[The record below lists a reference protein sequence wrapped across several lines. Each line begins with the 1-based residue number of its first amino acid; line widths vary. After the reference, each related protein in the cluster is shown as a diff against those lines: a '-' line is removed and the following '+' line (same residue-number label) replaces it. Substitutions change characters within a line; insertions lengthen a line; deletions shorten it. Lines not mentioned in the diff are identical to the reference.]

1 MATVA
6 AVQSSA
12 ETKHFDIPRQ
22 RADKSLIEFAE
33 QADITLVFTFDMARD
48 KTTNRL
54 VGLYDPK
61 EAIELLLDGTGLKPV
76 FSDEGHINLVP
87 AELPVAEGDE
97 VKNRTKAGLLALLA
111 GVFNGA
117 DAVYAQSD
125 SAALEEVVVTA
136 SRRAESA
143 QDVAVA
149 LTALSANTLE
159 DANVVDIT
167 DIGFLAPNVQLQP
180 VSTFPG
186 FATFSMR
193 GIGTGAN
200 SIRTLDPTVNVMI
213 DGMVVATQIAGQLDA
228 FDYEAVE
235 VLRGPQGI
243 FFGRNS
249 IAGAIQMRTGKPSE
263 EFSGRVKVGVGSQS
277 LLQLEGVVQGGL
289 SDTVRAKL
297 AVQYRNFDGYFE
309 DNNGGTFIPATYNP
323 SGTEPGTPTQTQ
335 NEQDSI
341 FIKPTITWEPSETFD
356 LTVYG
361 QYFEDD
367 GGSGATQA
375 FVEPSSAPSTMFRLY
390 GYTPPTDQF
399 EVNHDLVGKSDTEI
413 EQLVVEANWT
423 VGNGVLTSVSGW
435 RDLTFSSSNDID
447 GTPFLLIHFPDNEE
461 EASQFSQ
468 EIRYAG
474 EISDRLDFIIG
485 GFYLDAE
492 QSVIERREFSGLTAG
507 RDHFDY
513 NYIQSDWTQD
523 VKSQAVFGNVRWGFT
538 DSLTLNAG
546 VRYSREEKDLN
557 VTLLTPCAGPG
568 FTGCSNDK
576 NALGEEWSNTSPRV
590 ALEFRPNNDLM
601 FWGSWTRGFR
611 SGNYNARAPS
621 VAALGPA
628 DPEQAD
634 QYEIGMKGDFADGRL
649 RANLTG
655 FFTVYDE
662 IQRTTN
668 GEDDLGNPLQ
678 LLRNA
683 AEAEIPGIEAELT
696 WLPTDRLTLMASVGW
711 IDPEFT
717 KFTGLNLGAATDA
730 ENEALAKELEFERV
744 PDFEYTLM
752 GEYSVPVAGKGEI
765 AVRAQYAWR
774 EGFYTDVT
782 NNELRTIDDYG
793 ILDASI
799 RFVNDN
805 WRVSLWGRNL
815 TEENYADIISAAF
828 NYQRFGGQAR
838 TYGIEVGYSF

>member
-1 MATVA
+1 MKLSRLTLCIVPALSGYLA
-6 AVQSSA
+6 PLALAQSS
-12 ETKHFDIPRQ
+12 
-22 RADKSLIEFAE
+22 
-33 QADITLVFTFDMARD
+33 
-48 KTTNRL
+48 
-54 VGLYDPK
+54 
-61 EAIELLLDGTGLKPV
+61 
-76 FSDEGHINLVP
+76 
-87 AELPVAEGDE
+87 
-97 VKNRTKAGLLALLA
+97 
-111 GVFNGA
+111 
-117 DAVYAQSD
+117 

-149 LTALSANTLE
+149 LTALSSQSLE
-159 DANVVDIT
+159 DANVVDIS

-186 FATFSMR
+186 FATFTMR

-228 FDYEAVE
+228 FDYETVE

-263 EFSGRVKVGVGSQS
+263 EFGGRVKVGVGSQS
-277 LLQLEGVVQGGL
+277 LVQLEGVLEGAMSSTLRG
-289 SDTVRAKL
+289 KI
-297 AVQYRNFDGYFE
+297 AVQYRSFDGYFE
-309 DNNGGTFIPATYNP
+309 DNNGGTFIPAPNNP
-323 SGTEPGTPTQTQ
+323 LGTEPGTATQKQ

-341 FIKPTITWEPSETFD
+341 FIKPTITWQPSDNFD

-367 GGSGATQA
+367 GGSGSTQA
-375 FVEPSSAPSTMFRLY
+375 YVEPSAAPSTMFRLY

-413 EQLVVEANWT
+413 EQLVVEANWS
-423 VGNGVLTSVSGW
+423 VGNGVLTSVTGW
-435 RDLTFSSSNDID
+435 RDLTFSSSSDID
-447 GTPFLLIHFPDNEE
+447 GTPFLLIHFPNNEE

-468 EIRYAG
+468 EIRYAAD
-474 EISDRLDFIIG
+474 ISDRLDFIIG

-492 QSVIERREFSGLTAG
+492 QGVIERREFSGLTAG
-507 RDHFDY
+507 RDHFDF

-523 VKSQAVFGNVRWGFT
+523 VKSTALFGNIRWGFT
-538 DSLTLNAG
+538 DTLTLNAG
-546 VRYSREEKDLN
+546 IRYSREEKDLN
-557 VTLLTPCAGPG
+557 ITLLTPCSGPG
-568 FTGCSNDK
+568 FSGCSTDK
-576 NALGEEWSNTSPRV
+576 TDLGEEWSNTSPRV
-590 ALEFRPNNDLM
+590 ALEYRPNDELM

-621 VAALGPA
+621 IAAVGPA

-634 QYEIGMKGDFADGRL
+634 QIEIGMKGDFADGRL
-649 RANLTG
+649 RANITG

-668 GEDDLGNPLQ
+668 GEDALGNPLQ

-696 WLPTDRLTLMASVGW
+696 WLPTDRLMLMAGIGW
-711 IDPEFT
+711 IDPEF
-717 KFTGLNLGAATDA
+717 KEFTGLNLGAPTDQ

-744 PDFEYTLM
+744 PDFEYTLT
-752 GEYSVPVAGKGEI
+752 GEYRVPMTDRGDLIFRG
-765 AVRAQYAWR
+765 QYAWR
-774 EGFYTDVT
+774 DGFYTDVT

-793 ILDASI
+793 ILDASV
-799 RFVNDN
+799 RFENDK

-838 TYGIEVGYSF
+838 TYGVEVGYRF

>member
-1 MATVA
+1 MKLSRLTLCIVPALSGYLA
-6 AVQSSA
+6 PLALAQSS
-12 ETKHFDIPRQ
+12 
-22 RADKSLIEFAE
+22 
-33 QADITLVFTFDMARD
+33 
-48 KTTNRL
+48 
-54 VGLYDPK
+54 
-61 EAIELLLDGTGLKPV
+61 
-76 FSDEGHINLVP
+76 
-87 AELPVAEGDE
+87 
-97 VKNRTKAGLLALLA
+97 
-111 GVFNGA
+111 
-117 DAVYAQSD
+117 

-149 LTALSANTLE
+149 LTALSSQSLE
-159 DANVVDIT
+159 DANVVDIS

-186 FATFSMR
+186 FATFTMR

-228 FDYEAVE
+228 FDYETVE

-263 EFSGRVKVGVGSQS
+263 EFGGRVKVGVGSQS
-277 LLQLEGVVQGGL
+277 LVQLEGVLEGAMSSTLRGKV
-289 SDTVRAKL
+289 
-297 AVQYRNFDGYFE
+297 AVQYRSFDGYFE
-309 DNNGGTFIPATYNP
+309 DNNGGTFIPAPNNP
-323 SGTEPGTPTQTQ
+323 LGTEPGTATQKQ

-341 FIKPTITWEPSETFD
+341 FIKPTITWQPSDNFD

-367 GGSGATQA
+367 GGSGSTQA
-375 FVEPSSAPSTMFRLY
+375 YVEPSAAPSTMFRLY

-413 EQLVVEANWT
+413 EQLVVEANWS
-423 VGNGVLTSVSGW
+423 VGNGVLTSVTGW
-435 RDLTFSSSNDID
+435 RDLTFSSSSDID
-447 GTPFLLIHFPDNEE
+447 GTPFLLIHFPNNEE

-468 EIRYAG
+468 EIRYAAD
-474 EISDRLDFIIG
+474 ISDRLDFIIG

-492 QSVIERREFSGLTAG
+492 QGVIERREFSGLTAG
-507 RDHFDY
+507 RDHFDF

-523 VKSQAVFGNVRWGFT
+523 VKSTALFGNIRWGFT
-538 DSLTLNAG
+538 DTLTLNAG
-546 VRYSREEKDLN
+546 IRYSREEKDLN
-557 VTLLTPCAGPG
+557 ITLLTPCSGPG
-568 FTGCSNDK
+568 FSGCSTDK
-576 NALGEEWSNTSPRV
+576 TDLGEEWSNTSPRV
-590 ALEFRPNNDLM
+590 ALEYRPNDELM

-621 VAALGPA
+621 IAAVGPA

-634 QYEIGMKGDFADGRL
+634 QIEIGMKGDFADGRL
-649 RANLTG
+649 RANITG

-668 GEDDLGNPLQ
+668 GEDALGNPLQ

-696 WLPTDRLTLMASVGW
+696 WLPTDRLMLMAGIGW
-711 IDPEFT
+711 IDPEF
-717 KFTGLNLGAATDA
+717 KEFTGLNLGAPTDQ

-744 PDFEYTLM
+744 PDFEYTLT
-752 GEYSVPVAGKGEI
+752 GEYRVPMTDRGDLIFRG
-765 AVRAQYAWR
+765 QYAWR
-774 EGFYTDVT
+774 DGFYTDVT

-793 ILDASI
+793 ILDASV
-799 RFVNDN
+799 RFENDK

-838 TYGIEVGYSF
+838 TYGVEVGYRF

>member
-1 MATVA
+1 MKLSRLALFIVPALTGYHTPLA
-6 AVQSSA
+6 LAQSSNA
-12 ETKHFDIPRQ
+12 T
-22 RADKSLIEFAE
+22 
-33 QADITLVFTFDMARD
+33 
-48 KTTNRL
+48 
-54 VGLYDPK
+54 
-61 EAIELLLDGTGLKPV
+61 
-76 FSDEGHINLVP
+76 
-87 AELPVAEGDE
+87 
-97 VKNRTKAGLLALLA
+97 
-111 GVFNGA
+111 
-117 DAVYAQSD
+117 
-125 SAALEEVVVTA
+125 LEEVVVTA
-136 SRRAESA
+136 ARRAESA
-143 QDVAVA
+143 QNVAVA
-149 LTALSANTLE
+149 LTALSSQSLE
-159 DANVVDIT
+159 DANVVDIS

-186 FATFSMR
+186 FATFTMR

-228 FDYEAVE
+228 FDYETVE

-263 EFSGRVKVGVGSQS
+263 EFGGRLKVGVGSQS
-277 LLQLEGVVQGGL
+277 LVQLEGVIEGAMSSTLRG
-289 SDTVRAKL
+289 KL
-297 AVQYRNFDGYFE
+297 AVQYRSFDGYFE
-309 DNNGGTFIPATYNP
+309 DNNGGTFVPAPNNP
-323 SGTEPGTPTQTQ
+323 SGTEPGTATQKQ

-341 FIKPTITWEPSETFD
+341 FIKPTITWQPSDRFD

-367 GGSGATQA
+367 GGSGSTQA
-375 FVEPSSAPSTMFRLY
+375 YVEPSTAPSTMFRLY

-413 EQLVVEANWT
+413 EQLVVEANWS
-423 VGNGVLTSVSGW
+423 VGNGVLTSVTGW
-435 RDLTFSSSNDID
+435 RDLTFSSSSDID

-468 EIRYAG
+468 EIRYAAD
-474 EISDRLDFIIG
+474 ISDRLDFIIG

-492 QSVIERREFSGLTAG
+492 QGVIERREFSGLTAG
-507 RDHFDY
+507 RDHFDF

-523 VKSQAVFGNVRWGFT
+523 VKSTALFGNIRWGFT
-538 DSLTLNAG
+538 DTLTLNAG
-546 VRYSREEKDLN
+546 IRYSREEKDLN
-557 VTLLTPCAGPG
+557 ITLLTPCSGPG
-568 FTGCSNDK
+568 FSGCSTDK
-576 NALGEEWSNTSPRV
+576 TDLGEEWSNTSPRV
-590 ALEFRPNNDLM
+590 ALEYRPNDDLM

-621 VAALGPA
+621 IAAVGPA

-634 QYEIGMKGDFADGRL
+634 QIEIGMKGDFADGRL
-649 RANLTG
+649 RANITG

-668 GEDDLGNPLQ
+668 GEDALGNPLQ

-683 AEAEIPGIEAELT
+683 AEAEIPGIEAEIT
-696 WLPTDRLTLMASVGW
+696 WLPTDRLMLMAGIGW
-711 IDPEFT
+711 IDPEFK
-717 KFTGLNLGAATDA
+717 KFTGLNLGAATDQ

-744 PDFEYTLM
+744 PDSEYTLT
-752 GEYSVPVAGKGEI
+752 GEYRVPMSDTGDLIFRG
-765 AVRAQYAWR
+765 QYAWR
-774 EGFYTDVT
+774 DGFYTDVT

-793 ILDASI
+793 ILDASV
-799 RFVNDN
+799 RFENEK

-838 TYGIEVGYSF
+838 TYGVEVGYRF

>member
-1 MATVA
+1 MKLSRLTLCIVPALSGYLA
-6 AVQSSA
+6 PLALAQSS
-12 ETKHFDIPRQ
+12 
-22 RADKSLIEFAE
+22 
-33 QADITLVFTFDMARD
+33 
-48 KTTNRL
+48 
-54 VGLYDPK
+54 
-61 EAIELLLDGTGLKPV
+61 
-76 FSDEGHINLVP
+76 
-87 AELPVAEGDE
+87 
-97 VKNRTKAGLLALLA
+97 
-111 GVFNGA
+111 
-117 DAVYAQSD
+117 

-149 LTALSANTLE
+149 LTALSSQSLE
-159 DANVVDIT
+159 DANVVDIS

-186 FATFSMR
+186 FATFTMR

-228 FDYEAVE
+228 FDYETVE

-263 EFSGRVKVGVGSQS
+263 EFGGRVKVGVGSQS
-277 LLQLEGVVQGGL
+277 LVQLEGVLEGAMSSTLRGKV
-289 SDTVRAKL
+289 
-297 AVQYRNFDGYFE
+297 AVQYRSFDGYFE
-309 DNNGGTFIPATYNP
+309 DNNGGTFIPAPNNP
-323 SGTEPGTPTQTQ
+323 LGTEPGTATQKQ

-341 FIKPTITWEPSETFD
+341 FIKPTITWQPSDNFD

-367 GGSGATQA
+367 GGSGSTQA
-375 FVEPSSAPSTMFRLY
+375 YVEPSAAPSTMFRLY

-413 EQLVVEANWT
+413 EQLVVEANWS
-423 VGNGVLTSVSGW
+423 VGNGVLTSVTGW
-435 RDLTFSSSNDID
+435 RDLTFSSSSDID
-447 GTPFLLIHFPDNEE
+447 GTPFLLIHFPNNEE

-468 EIRYAG
+468 EIRYAAD
-474 EISDRLDFIIG
+474 ISDRLDFIIG

-492 QSVIERREFSGLTAG
+492 QGVIERREFSGLTAG
-507 RDHFDY
+507 RDHFDF

-523 VKSQAVFGNVRWGFT
+523 VKSTALFGNIRWGFT
-538 DSLTLNAG
+538 DTLTLNAG
-546 VRYSREEKDLN
+546 IRYSREEKDLN
-557 VTLLTPCAGPG
+557 ITLLTPCSGPG
-568 FTGCSNDK
+568 FSGCSTDK
-576 NALGEEWSNTSPRV
+576 TDLGEEWSNTSPRV
-590 ALEFRPNNDLM
+590 ALEYRPNDELM

-621 VAALGPA
+621 IAAVGPA

-634 QYEIGMKGDFADGRL
+634 QIEIGMKGDFADGRL
-649 RANLTG
+649 RANITG

-668 GEDDLGNPLQ
+668 GEDALGNPLQ

-696 WLPTDRLTLMASVGW
+696 WLPTDRLMLMAGIGW

-717 KFTGLNLGAATDA
+717 EFTGLNLGAPTDQ

-744 PDFEYTLM
+744 PDFEYTLT
-752 GEYSVPVAGKGEI
+752 GEYRVPMTDRGDLIFRG
-765 AVRAQYAWR
+765 QYAWR
-774 EGFYTDVT
+774 DGFYTDVT
-782 NNELRTIDDYG
+782 NNELRAIDDYG
-793 ILDASI
+793 ILDASV
-799 RFVNDN
+799 RFENDK

-838 TYGIEVGYSF
+838 TYGVEVGYRF

>member
-1 MATVA
+1 MKLSRLTLCIVPALSGYLA
-6 AVQSSA
+6 PLALAQSS
-12 ETKHFDIPRQ
+12 
-22 RADKSLIEFAE
+22 
-33 QADITLVFTFDMARD
+33 
-48 KTTNRL
+48 
-54 VGLYDPK
+54 
-61 EAIELLLDGTGLKPV
+61 
-76 FSDEGHINLVP
+76 
-87 AELPVAEGDE
+87 
-97 VKNRTKAGLLALLA
+97 
-111 GVFNGA
+111 
-117 DAVYAQSD
+117 

-149 LTALSANTLE
+149 LTALSSQSLE
-159 DANVVDIT
+159 DANVVDIS

-186 FATFSMR
+186 FATFTMR

-228 FDYEAVE
+228 FDYETVE

-263 EFSGRVKVGVGSQS
+263 EFGGRVKAGVGSQS
-277 LLQLEGVVQGGL
+277 LVQLEGVIEGAMSSTLRGKV
-289 SDTVRAKL
+289 
-297 AVQYRNFDGYFE
+297 AVQYRSFDGYFE
-309 DNNGGTFIPATYNP
+309 DNNGGTFIPAPNNHL
-323 SGTEPGTPTQTQ
+323 GTEPGTATQKQ

-341 FIKPTITWEPSETFD
+341 FIKPTITWQPSDNFD

-367 GGSGATQA
+367 GGSGSTQA
-375 FVEPSSAPSTMFRLY
+375 YVEPSAAPSTMFRLY

-413 EQLVVEANWT
+413 EQLVVEANWS
-423 VGNGVLTSVSGW
+423 VGNGVLTSVTGW
-435 RDLTFSSSNDID
+435 RDLTFSSSSDID
-447 GTPFLLIHFPDNEE
+447 GTPFLLIHFPNNEE

-468 EIRYAG
+468 EIRYAAD
-474 EISDRLDFIIG
+474 ISDRLDFIIG

-492 QSVIERREFSGLTAG
+492 QGVIERREFSGLTAG
-507 RDHFDY
+507 RDHFDF

-523 VKSQAVFGNVRWGFT
+523 VKSTALFGNIRWGFT
-538 DSLTLNAG
+538 DTLTLNAG
-546 VRYSREEKDLN
+546 IRYSREEKDLN
-557 VTLLTPCAGPG
+557 ITLLTPCSGPG
-568 FTGCSNDK
+568 FSGCSTDK
-576 NALGEEWSNTSPRV
+576 TDLGEEWSNTSPRV
-590 ALEFRPNNDLM
+590 ALEYRPNDELM
-601 FWGSWTRGFR
+601 FWGSWARGFR

-621 VAALGPA
+621 IAAVGPA

-634 QYEIGMKGDFADGRL
+634 QIEIGMKGDFADGRL
-649 RANLTG
+649 RANITG

-668 GEDDLGNPLQ
+668 GEDALGNPLQ

-696 WLPTDRLTLMASVGW
+696 WLPTDRLMLMAGIGW
-711 IDPEFT
+711 IDPEF
-717 KFTGLNLGAATDA
+717 KEFTGLNLGAPTDQ

-744 PDFEYTLM
+744 PDFEYTLT
-752 GEYSVPVAGKGEI
+752 GEYRVPMSDRGDLIFRG
-765 AVRAQYAWR
+765 QYAWR
-774 EGFYTDVT
+774 DGFYTDVT

-793 ILDASI
+793 ILDASV
-799 RFVNDN
+799 RFENDK

-838 TYGIEVGYSF
+838 TYGVEVGYRF

>member
-1 MATVA
+1 MKLSRLTLCIVPALSGYLA
-6 AVQSSA
+6 PLALAQSS
-12 ETKHFDIPRQ
+12 
-22 RADKSLIEFAE
+22 
-33 QADITLVFTFDMARD
+33 
-48 KTTNRL
+48 
-54 VGLYDPK
+54 
-61 EAIELLLDGTGLKPV
+61 
-76 FSDEGHINLVP
+76 
-87 AELPVAEGDE
+87 
-97 VKNRTKAGLLALLA
+97 
-111 GVFNGA
+111 
-117 DAVYAQSD
+117 

-149 LTALSANTLE
+149 LTALSSQSLE
-159 DANVVDIT
+159 DANVVDIS

-186 FATFSMR
+186 FATFTMR

-228 FDYEAVE
+228 FDYETVE

-263 EFSGRVKVGVGSQS
+263 EFGGRVKAGVGSQS
-277 LLQLEGVVQGGL
+277 LVQLEGVIEGAMSSTLRGKV
-289 SDTVRAKL
+289 
-297 AVQYRNFDGYFE
+297 AVQYRSFDGYFE
-309 DNNGGTFIPATYNP
+309 DNNGGTFIPAPNNP
-323 SGTEPGTPTQTQ
+323 LGTEPGTATQKQ

-341 FIKPTITWEPSETFD
+341 FIKPTITWQPSDNFD

-367 GGSGATQA
+367 GGSGSTQA
-375 FVEPSSAPSTMFRLY
+375 YVEPSAAPSTMFRLY

-413 EQLVVEANWT
+413 EQLVVEANWS
-423 VGNGVLTSVSGW
+423 VGNGVLTSVTGW
-435 RDLTFSSSNDID
+435 RDLTFSSSSDID

-461 EASQFSQ
+461 AASQFSQ
-468 EIRYAG
+468 EIRYAAD
-474 EISDRLDFIIG
+474 ISDRLDFIIG

-492 QSVIERREFSGLTAG
+492 QGVIERREFSGLTAG
-507 RDHFDY
+507 RDHFDF

-523 VKSQAVFGNVRWGFT
+523 VKSTALFGNIRWGFT
-538 DSLTLNAG
+538 DTLTLNAG
-546 VRYSREEKDLN
+546 IRYSREEKDLN
-557 VTLLTPCAGPG
+557 ITLLTPCSGPG
-568 FTGCSNDK
+568 FSGCSTDK
-576 NALGEEWSNTSPRV
+576 TDLGEEWSNTSPRV
-590 ALEFRPNNDLM
+590 ALEYRPNDELM
-601 FWGSWTRGFR
+601 FWGSWARGFR

-621 VAALGPA
+621 IAAVGPA

-634 QYEIGMKGDFADGRL
+634 QIEIGMKGDFADGRL
-649 RANLTG
+649 RANITG

-668 GEDDLGNPLQ
+668 GEDALGNPLQ

-696 WLPTDRLTLMASVGW
+696 WLPTDRLMLMAGIGW
-711 IDPEFT
+711 IDPEF
-717 KFTGLNLGAATDA
+717 KEFTGLNLGAPTDQ

-744 PDFEYTLM
+744 PDFEYTLT
-752 GEYSVPVAGKGEI
+752 GEYRVPMSDRGDLIFRG
-765 AVRAQYAWR
+765 QYAWR
-774 EGFYTDVT
+774 DGFYTDVT

-793 ILDASI
+793 ILDASV
-799 RFVNDN
+799 RFENDK

-838 TYGIEVGYSF
+838 TYGVEVGYRF

>member
-1 MATVA
+1 MIAKSRLIGI
-6 AVQSSA
+6 AVSLQLSA
-12 ETKHFDIPRQ
+12 LTI
-22 RADKSLIEFAE
+22 S
-33 QADITLVFTFDMARD
+33 
-48 KTTNRL
+48 
-54 VGLYDPK
+54 
-61 EAIELLLDGTGLKPV
+61 PV
-76 FSDEGHINLVP
+76 V
-87 AELPVAEGDE
+87 
-97 VKNRTKAGLLALLA
+97 
-111 GVFNGA
+111 
-117 DAVYAQSD
+117 AQSET
-125 SAALEEVVVTA
+125 SVLEEVVVTA

-143 QDVAVA
+143 QDVPIA
-149 LTALSANTLE
+149 LTALSSNALE
-159 DANVVDIT
+159 NANVVDIT

-228 FDYEAVE
+228 FDYEMVE

-249 IAGAIQMRTGKPSE
+249 IAGAIQMRTGKPTE
-263 EFSGRVKVGVGSQS
+263 EFSGRVKAGVGSQS
-277 LLQLEGVVQGGL
+277 LVQLEGVVQGAL
-289 SDTVRAKL
+289 SGSVRAKL
-297 AVQYRNFDGYFE
+297 AMQYRSFDGYFE
-309 DNNGGTFIPATYNP
+309 DNNGGTFVPTDLNP
-323 SGTEPGTPTQTQ
+323 TGSDPGTPTQTQ

-341 FIKPTITWEPSETFD
+341 FIKPTITWQPSADFD

-375 FVEPSSAPSTMFRLY
+375 FVEPSSPPSTMFRLF

-399 EVNHDLVGKSDTEI
+399 DVNHDLVGKSDTEI
-413 EQLVVEANWT
+413 QQLVVEANWA
-423 VGNGVLTSVSGW
+423 VGSGTLTSVTGW
-435 RDLTFSSSNDID
+435 RDLTFTSSNDID
-447 GTPFLLIHFPDNEE
+447 GTPFLLIHFPDNVE

-468 EIRYAG
+468 ELRYAA
-474 EISDRLDFIIG
+474 EVNDRVDYIIG

-523 VKSQAVFGNVRWGFT
+523 VKSTALFGNVRWRFAG
-538 DSLTLNAG
+538 SLTLNAG
-546 VRYSREEKDLN
+546 IRYSREEKDLN

-568 FTGCSNDK
+568 FTGCSDEK
-576 NALGEEWSNTSPRV
+576 AALGEDWSNTSPRL
-590 ALEFRPNNDLM
+590 ALEYRPGDNLM

-634 QYEIGMKGDFADGRL
+634 QYEIGMKGDFANGRL

-655 FFTVYDE
+655 FFTIYDE

-668 GEDDLGNPLQ
+668 GEDALGNPLQ

-696 WLPTDRLTLMASVGW
+696 WLPTDRLTLMAGVGW
-711 IDPEFT
+711 IDPEF
-717 KFTGLNLGAATDA
+717 KEFTGLNLGAATDA

-744 PDFEYTLM
+744 PDFEYTLR
-752 GEYSVPVAGKGEI
+752 GEYRFPLANRGDLI
-765 AVRAQYAWR
+765 FRAQYAWR
-774 EGFYTDVT
+774 DGFFTDVT

-793 ILDASI
+793 IFDASV

-805 WRVSLWGRNL
+805 WRISLWGRNL
-815 TEENYADIISAAF
+815 AEENYADIISAAF

-838 TYGIEVGYSF
+838 TYGLEVGYSF

>member
-1 MATVA
+1 MIAKRRLIGIAVSLQLSALTVA
-6 AVQSSA
+6 
-12 ETKHFDIPRQ
+12 
-22 RADKSLIEFAE
+22 
-33 QADITLVFTFDMARD
+33 
-48 KTTNRL
+48 
-54 VGLYDPK
+54 
-61 EAIELLLDGTGLKPV
+61 
-76 FSDEGHINLVP
+76 
-87 AELPVAEGDE
+87 PVA
-97 VKNRTKAGLLALLA
+97 
-111 GVFNGA
+111 
-117 DAVYAQSD
+117 AQSET
-125 SAALEEVVVTA
+125 SVLEEVVVTA

-143 QDVAVA
+143 QDVPIA
-149 LTALSANTLE
+149 LTALSSNALE
-159 DANVVDIT
+159 NANVVDIT

-193 GIGTGAN
+193 GIETGAN

-228 FDYEAVE
+228 FDYEMVE

-249 IAGAIQMRTGKPSE
+249 IAGAIQMRTGKPTE
-263 EFSGRVKVGVGSQS
+263 EFSGRVKAGVGSQS
-277 LLQLEGVVQGGL
+277 LVQLEGVVQGAL
-289 SDTVRAKL
+289 SGSVRAKL
-297 AVQYRNFDGYFE
+297 AMQYRSFDGYFE
-309 DNNGGTFIPATYNP
+309 DNNGGTFVPTDLNP
-323 SGTEPGTPTQTQ
+323 TGSDPGTPTQTQ

-341 FIKPTITWEPSETFD
+341 FIKPTITWQPSADFD

-375 FVEPSSAPSTMFRLY
+375 FVEPSSPPSTMFRLF

-399 EVNHDLVGKSDTEI
+399 DVNHDLVGKSDTEI
-413 EQLVVEANWT
+413 QQLVVEANWA
-423 VGNGVLTSVSGW
+423 VGSGTLTSVTGW
-435 RDLTFSSSNDID
+435 RDLTFTSSNDID
-447 GTPFLLIHFPDNEE
+447 GTPFLLIHFPDNVE

-468 EIRYAG
+468 ELRYAA
-474 EISDRLDFIIG
+474 EVNDRVDYIIG

-523 VKSQAVFGNVRWGFT
+523 VKSTALFGNVRWRFA

-546 VRYSREEKDLN
+546 IRYSREEKDLN

-568 FTGCSNDK
+568 FTGCSDEK
-576 NALGEEWSNTSPRV
+576 AALGEDWSNTSPRL
-590 ALEFRPNNDLM
+590 ALEYRPGDNLM

-611 SGNYNARAPS
+611 SGNYNVRAPS
-621 VAALGPA
+621 IAALGPA

-634 QYEIGMKGDFADGRL
+634 QYEIGMKGDFANGRL

-655 FFTVYDE
+655 FFTIYDE

-668 GEDDLGNPLQ
+668 GEDALGNPLQ

-696 WLPTDRLTLMASVGW
+696 WLPTDRLTLMAGVGW
-711 IDPEFT
+711 IDPEF
-717 KFTGLNLGAATDA
+717 KEFTGLNLGAATDA

-744 PDFEYTLM
+744 PEFEYTLR
-752 GEYSVPVAGKGEI
+752 GEYRFPLANRGDLI
-765 AVRAQYAWR
+765 FRAQYAWR
-774 EGFYTDVT
+774 DGFYTDVT
-782 NNELRTIDDYG
+782 NNALRTIDDYG
-793 ILDASI
+793 IFDASV

-805 WRVSLWGRNL
+805 WRISLWGRNL
-815 TEENYADIISAAF
+815 AEENYADIISAAF

-838 TYGIEVGYSF
+838 TYGLEVGYSF

>member
-1 MATVA
+1 MKLSRLTLCIVPALSGYLA
-6 AVQSSA
+6 PLALAQSS
-12 ETKHFDIPRQ
+12 
-22 RADKSLIEFAE
+22 
-33 QADITLVFTFDMARD
+33 
-48 KTTNRL
+48 
-54 VGLYDPK
+54 
-61 EAIELLLDGTGLKPV
+61 
-76 FSDEGHINLVP
+76 
-87 AELPVAEGDE
+87 
-97 VKNRTKAGLLALLA
+97 
-111 GVFNGA
+111 
-117 DAVYAQSD
+117 

-149 LTALSANTLE
+149 LTALSSQSLE
-159 DANVVDIT
+159 DANVVDIS

-186 FATFSMR
+186 FATFTMR

-228 FDYEAVE
+228 FDYETVE

-263 EFSGRVKVGVGSQS
+263 EFGGRVKAGVGSQS
-277 LLQLEGVVQGGL
+277 LVQLEGVIEGAMSSTLRGKV
-289 SDTVRAKL
+289 
-297 AVQYRNFDGYFE
+297 AVQYRSFDGYFE
-309 DNNGGTFIPATYNP
+309 DNNGGTFIPAPNNP
-323 SGTEPGTPTQTQ
+323 LGTEPGTATQKQ

-341 FIKPTITWEPSETFD
+341 FIKPTITWQPSDNFD

-367 GGSGATQA
+367 GGSGSTQA
-375 FVEPSSAPSTMFRLY
+375 YVEPSAAPSTMFRLY

-413 EQLVVEANWT
+413 EQLVVEANWS
-423 VGNGVLTSVSGW
+423 VGNGVLTSVTGW
-435 RDLTFSSSNDID
+435 RDLTFSSSSDID

-461 EASQFSQ
+461 AASQFSQ
-468 EIRYAG
+468 EIRYAAD
-474 EISDRLDFIIG
+474 ISDRLDFIIG

-492 QSVIERREFSGLTAG
+492 QGVIERREFSGLTAG
-507 RDHFDY
+507 RDHFDF

-523 VKSQAVFGNVRWGFT
+523 VKSTALFGNIRWGFT
-538 DSLTLNAG
+538 DTLTLNAG
-546 VRYSREEKDLN
+546 IRYSREEKDLN
-557 VTLLTPCAGPG
+557 ITLLTPCSGPG
-568 FTGCSNDK
+568 FSGCSTDK
-576 NALGEEWSNTSPRV
+576 TDLGEEWSNTSPRV
-590 ALEFRPNNDLM
+590 ALEYRPNDELM

-621 VAALGPA
+621 IAAVGPA

-634 QYEIGMKGDFADGRL
+634 QIEIGMKGDFADGRL
-649 RANLTG
+649 RANITG

-668 GEDDLGNPLQ
+668 GEDALGNPLQ

-696 WLPTDRLTLMASVGW
+696 WLPTDRLMLMAGIGW
-711 IDPEFT
+711 IDPEF
-717 KFTGLNLGAATDA
+717 KEFTGLNLGAPTDQ

-744 PDFEYTLM
+744 PDFEYTLT
-752 GEYSVPVAGKGEI
+752 GEYRVPMSDRGDLIFRG
-765 AVRAQYAWR
+765 QYAWR
-774 EGFYTDVT
+774 DGFYTDVT

-793 ILDASI
+793 ILDASV
-799 RFVNDN
+799 RFENDK

-838 TYGIEVGYSF
+838 TYGVEVGYRF

>member
-1 MATVA
+1 MKLSRLTLCIVPALSGYLA
-6 AVQSSA
+6 PLALAQSS
-12 ETKHFDIPRQ
+12 
-22 RADKSLIEFAE
+22 
-33 QADITLVFTFDMARD
+33 
-48 KTTNRL
+48 
-54 VGLYDPK
+54 
-61 EAIELLLDGTGLKPV
+61 
-76 FSDEGHINLVP
+76 
-87 AELPVAEGDE
+87 
-97 VKNRTKAGLLALLA
+97 
-111 GVFNGA
+111 
-117 DAVYAQSD
+117 

-149 LTALSANTLE
+149 LTALSSQSLE
-159 DANVVDIT
+159 DANVVDIS

-186 FATFSMR
+186 FATFTMR

-228 FDYEAVE
+228 FDYETVE

-263 EFSGRVKVGVGSQS
+263 EFGGRVKAGVGSQS
-277 LLQLEGVVQGGL
+277 LVQLEGVIEGAMSSTLRGKV
-289 SDTVRAKL
+289 
-297 AVQYRNFDGYFE
+297 AVQYRSFDGYFE
-309 DNNGGTFIPATYNP
+309 DNNGGTFIPAPNNP
-323 SGTEPGTPTQTQ
+323 LGTEPGTATQKQ

-341 FIKPTITWEPSETFD
+341 FIKPTITWQPSDNFD

-367 GGSGATQA
+367 GGSGSTQA
-375 FVEPSSAPSTMFRLY
+375 YVEPSAAPSTMFRLY

-413 EQLVVEANWT
+413 EQLVVEANWS
-423 VGNGVLTSVSGW
+423 VGNGVLTSVTGW
-435 RDLTFSSSNDID
+435 RDLTFSSSSDID
-447 GTPFLLIHFPDNEE
+447 GTPFLLIHFPNNEE

-468 EIRYAG
+468 EIRYAAD
-474 EISDRLDFIIG
+474 ISDRLDFIIG

-492 QSVIERREFSGLTAG
+492 QGVIERREFSGLTAG
-507 RDHFDY
+507 RDHFDF

-523 VKSQAVFGNVRWGFT
+523 VKSTALFGNIRWGFT
-538 DSLTLNAG
+538 DTLTLNAG
-546 VRYSREEKDLN
+546 IRYSREEKDLN
-557 VTLLTPCAGPG
+557 ITLLTPCSGPG
-568 FTGCSNDK
+568 FSGCSTDK
-576 NALGEEWSNTSPRV
+576 TDLGEEWSNTSPRV
-590 ALEFRPNNDLM
+590 ALEYRPNDELM
-601 FWGSWTRGFR
+601 FWGGWTRGFR

-621 VAALGPA
+621 IAAVGPA

-634 QYEIGMKGDFADGRL
+634 QIEIGMKGDFADGRL
-649 RANLTG
+649 RANITG

-668 GEDDLGNPLQ
+668 GEDALGNPLQ

-696 WLPTDRLTLMASVGW
+696 WLPTDRLMLMAGIGW
-711 IDPEFT
+711 IDPEF
-717 KFTGLNLGAATDA
+717 KEFTGLNLGAPTDQ

-744 PDFEYTLM
+744 PDFEYTLT
-752 GEYSVPVAGKGEI
+752 GEYRVPMSDRGDLIFRG
-765 AVRAQYAWR
+765 QYAWR
-774 EGFYTDVT
+774 DGFYTDVT

-793 ILDASI
+793 ILDASV
-799 RFVNDN
+799 RFENDK

-838 TYGIEVGYSF
+838 TYGVEVGYRF

>member
-1 MATVA
+1 MKLSRLTLCIVPALSGYLA
-6 AVQSSA
+6 PLALAQSS
-12 ETKHFDIPRQ
+12 
-22 RADKSLIEFAE
+22 
-33 QADITLVFTFDMARD
+33 
-48 KTTNRL
+48 
-54 VGLYDPK
+54 
-61 EAIELLLDGTGLKPV
+61 
-76 FSDEGHINLVP
+76 
-87 AELPVAEGDE
+87 
-97 VKNRTKAGLLALLA
+97 
-111 GVFNGA
+111 
-117 DAVYAQSD
+117 

-149 LTALSANTLE
+149 LTALSSQSLE
-159 DANVVDIT
+159 DANVVDIS

-186 FATFSMR
+186 FATFTMR

-228 FDYEAVE
+228 FDYETVE

-263 EFSGRVKVGVGSQS
+263 EFGGRVKAGVGSQS
-277 LLQLEGVVQGGL
+277 LVQLEGVIEGAMSSTLRGKV
-289 SDTVRAKL
+289 
-297 AVQYRNFDGYFE
+297 AVQYRSFDGYFE
-309 DNNGGTFIPATYNP
+309 DNNGGTFIPAPNNP
-323 SGTEPGTPTQTQ
+323 LGTEPGTATQKQ

-341 FIKPTITWEPSETFD
+341 FIKPTITWQPSDNFD

-367 GGSGATQA
+367 GGSGSTQA
-375 FVEPSSAPSTMFRLY
+375 YVEPSAAPSTMFRLY

-413 EQLVVEANWT
+413 EQLVVEANWS
-423 VGNGVLTSVSGW
+423 VGNGVLTSVTGW
-435 RDLTFSSSNDID
+435 RDLTFSSSSDID
-447 GTPFLLIHFPDNEE
+447 GTPFLLIHFPNNEE

-468 EIRYAG
+468 EIRYAAD
-474 EISDRLDFIIG
+474 ISDRLDFIIG

-492 QSVIERREFSGLTAG
+492 QGVIERREFSGLTAG
-507 RDHFDY
+507 RDHFDF

-523 VKSQAVFGNVRWGFT
+523 VKSTALFGNIRWGFT
-538 DSLTLNAG
+538 DTLTLNAG
-546 VRYSREEKDLN
+546 IRYSREEKDLN
-557 VTLLTPCAGPG
+557 ITLLTPCSGPG
-568 FTGCSNDK
+568 FSGCSTDK
-576 NALGEEWSNTSPRV
+576 TDLGEEWSNTSPRV
-590 ALEFRPNNDLM
+590 ALEYRPNDELM

-621 VAALGPA
+621 IAAVGPA

-634 QYEIGMKGDFADGRL
+634 QIEIGMKGDFADGRL
-649 RANLTG
+649 RANITG

-668 GEDDLGNPLQ
+668 GEDALGNPLQ

-696 WLPTDRLTLMASVGW
+696 WLPTDRLMLMAGIGW
-711 IDPEFT
+711 IDPEF
-717 KFTGLNLGAATDA
+717 KEFTGLNLGAPTDQ

-744 PDFEYTLM
+744 PDFEYTLT
-752 GEYSVPVAGKGEI
+752 GEYRVPMTDRGDLIFRG
-765 AVRAQYAWR
+765 QYAWR
-774 EGFYTDVT
+774 DGFYTDVT

-793 ILDASI
+793 ILDASV
-799 RFVNDN
+799 RFENDK

-838 TYGIEVGYSF
+838 TYGVEVGYRF

>member
-1 MATVA
+1 MKLSRLTLCIVPALSGYLA
-6 AVQSSA
+6 PLALAQSS
-12 ETKHFDIPRQ
+12 
-22 RADKSLIEFAE
+22 
-33 QADITLVFTFDMARD
+33 
-48 KTTNRL
+48 
-54 VGLYDPK
+54 
-61 EAIELLLDGTGLKPV
+61 
-76 FSDEGHINLVP
+76 
-87 AELPVAEGDE
+87 
-97 VKNRTKAGLLALLA
+97 
-111 GVFNGA
+111 
-117 DAVYAQSD
+117 

-149 LTALSANTLE
+149 LTALSSQSLE
-159 DANVVDIT
+159 DANVVDIS

-186 FATFSMR
+186 FATFTMR

-228 FDYEAVE
+228 FDYETVE

-263 EFSGRVKVGVGSQS
+263 EFGGRVKAGVGSQS
-277 LLQLEGVVQGGL
+277 LVQLEGVIEGAMSSTLRGKV
-289 SDTVRAKL
+289 
-297 AVQYRNFDGYFE
+297 AVQYRSFDGYFE
-309 DNNGGTFIPATYNP
+309 DNNGGTFIPAPNNP
-323 SGTEPGTPTQTQ
+323 LGTEPGTATQKQ

-341 FIKPTITWEPSETFD
+341 FIKPTITWQPSDNFD

-367 GGSGATQA
+367 GGSGSTQA
-375 FVEPSSAPSTMFRLY
+375 YVEPSAAPSTMFRLY

-413 EQLVVEANWT
+413 EQLVVEANWS
-423 VGNGVLTSVSGW
+423 VGNGVLTSVTGW
-435 RDLTFSSSNDID
+435 RDLTFSSSSDID
-447 GTPFLLIHFPDNEE
+447 GTPFLLIHFPNNEE

-468 EIRYAG
+468 EIRYAAD
-474 EISDRLDFIIG
+474 ISDRLDFIIG

-492 QSVIERREFSGLTAG
+492 QGVIERREFSGLTAG
-507 RDHFDY
+507 RDHFDF

-523 VKSQAVFGNVRWGFT
+523 VKSTALFGNIRWGFT
-538 DSLTLNAG
+538 DTLTLNAG
-546 VRYSREEKDLN
+546 IRYSREEKDLN
-557 VTLLTPCAGPG
+557 ITLLTPCSGPG
-568 FTGCSNDK
+568 FSGCSTDK
-576 NALGEEWSNTSPRV
+576 TDLGEEWSNTSPRV
-590 ALEFRPNNDLM
+590 ALEYRPNDELM

-621 VAALGPA
+621 IAAVGPA

-634 QYEIGMKGDFADGRL
+634 QIEIGMKGDFADGRL
-649 RANLTG
+649 RANITG

-668 GEDDLGNPLQ
+668 GEDALGNPLQ

-696 WLPTDRLTLMASVGW
+696 WLPTDRLMLMAGIGW
-711 IDPEFT
+711 IDPEF
-717 KFTGLNLGAATDA
+717 KEFTGLNLGAPTDQ

-744 PDFEYTLM
+744 PDFEYTLT
-752 GEYSVPVAGKGEI
+752 GEYRVPMSDRGDLIFRG
-765 AVRAQYAWR
+765 QYAWR
-774 EGFYTDVT
+774 DGFYTDVT
-782 NNELRTIDDYG
+782 NNELRAIDDYG
-793 ILDASI
+793 ILDASV
-799 RFVNDN
+799 RFENDK

-838 TYGIEVGYSF
+838 TYGVEVGYRF

>member
-1 MATVA
+1 MKLSRLTLCIVPALSGYLA
-6 AVQSSA
+6 PLALAQSS
-12 ETKHFDIPRQ
+12 
-22 RADKSLIEFAE
+22 
-33 QADITLVFTFDMARD
+33 
-48 KTTNRL
+48 
-54 VGLYDPK
+54 
-61 EAIELLLDGTGLKPV
+61 
-76 FSDEGHINLVP
+76 
-87 AELPVAEGDE
+87 
-97 VKNRTKAGLLALLA
+97 
-111 GVFNGA
+111 
-117 DAVYAQSD
+117 

-149 LTALSANTLE
+149 LTALSSQSLE
-159 DANVVDIT
+159 DANVVDIS

-186 FATFSMR
+186 FATFTMR

-228 FDYEAVE
+228 FDYETVE

-263 EFSGRVKVGVGSQS
+263 EFGGRVKAGVGSQS
-277 LLQLEGVVQGGL
+277 LVQLEGVIEGAMSSTLRGKV
-289 SDTVRAKL
+289 
-297 AVQYRNFDGYFE
+297 AVQYRSFDGYFE
-309 DNNGGTFIPATYNP
+309 DNNGGTFIPAPNNP
-323 SGTEPGTPTQTQ
+323 LGTEPGTATQKQ

-341 FIKPTITWEPSETFD
+341 FIKPTITWQPSDNFD

-367 GGSGATQA
+367 GGSGSTQA
-375 FVEPSSAPSTMFRLY
+375 YVEPSAAPSTMFRLY

-413 EQLVVEANWT
+413 EQLVVEANWS
-423 VGNGVLTSVSGW
+423 VGNGVLTSVTGW
-435 RDLTFSSSNDID
+435 RDLTFSSSSDID
-447 GTPFLLIHFPDNEE
+447 GTPFLLIHFPNNEE

-468 EIRYAG
+468 EIRYAAD
-474 EISDRLDFIIG
+474 ISDRLDFIIG

-492 QSVIERREFSGLTAG
+492 QGVIERREFSGLTAG
-507 RDHFDY
+507 RDHFDF

-523 VKSQAVFGNVRWGFT
+523 VKSTALFGNIRWGFT
-538 DSLTLNAG
+538 DTLTLNAG
-546 VRYSREEKDLN
+546 IRYSREEKDLN
-557 VTLLTPCAGPG
+557 ITLLTPCSGPG
-568 FTGCSNDK
+568 FSGCSTDK
-576 NALGEEWSNTSPRV
+576 TDLGEEWSNTSPRV
-590 ALEFRPNNDLM
+590 ALEYRPNDELM
-601 FWGSWTRGFR
+601 FWGSWARGFR

-621 VAALGPA
+621 IAAVGPA

-634 QYEIGMKGDFADGRL
+634 QIEIGMKGDFADGRL
-649 RANLTG
+649 RANITG

-668 GEDDLGNPLQ
+668 GEDALGNPLQ

-696 WLPTDRLTLMASVGW
+696 WLPTDRLMLMAGIGW
-711 IDPEFT
+711 IDPEF
-717 KFTGLNLGAATDA
+717 KEFTGLNLGAPTDQ

-744 PDFEYTLM
+744 PDFEYTLT
-752 GEYSVPVAGKGEI
+752 GEYRVPMSDRGDLIFRG
-765 AVRAQYAWR
+765 QYAWR
-774 EGFYTDVT
+774 DGFYTDVT

-793 ILDASI
+793 ILDASV
-799 RFVNDN
+799 RFENDK

-838 TYGIEVGYSF
+838 TYGVEVGYRF

>member
-1 MATVA
+1 MKLNRLALFIVPILTGYNA
-6 AVQSSA
+6 PLALAQSS
-12 ETKHFDIPRQ
+12 
-22 RADKSLIEFAE
+22 
-33 QADITLVFTFDMARD
+33 
-48 KTTNRL
+48 
-54 VGLYDPK
+54 
-61 EAIELLLDGTGLKPV
+61 
-76 FSDEGHINLVP
+76 
-87 AELPVAEGDE
+87 
-97 VKNRTKAGLLALLA
+97 
-111 GVFNGA
+111 
-117 DAVYAQSD
+117 
-125 SAALEEVVVTA
+125 SATLEEVVVTA
-136 SRRAESA
+136 ARRAESA

-149 LTALSANTLE
+149 LTALSSQSLE
-159 DANVVDIT
+159 DANVVDIS

-186 FATFSMR
+186 FATFTMR

-228 FDYEAVE
+228 FDYETVE

-263 EFSGRVKVGVGSQS
+263 EFGGRVKVGVGSQS
-277 LLQLEGVVQGGL
+277 LVQLEGVVEGSMSNTLRG
-289 SDTVRAKL
+289 KL
-297 AVQYRNFDGYFE
+297 AVQYRSFDGYFE
-309 DNNGGTFIPATYNP
+309 DNNGGTFIPAPNNP
-323 SGTEPGTPTQTQ
+323 SGTEPGTATQKQ

-341 FIKPTITWEPSETFD
+341 FIKPTITWQPSDRFD

-367 GGSGATQA
+367 GGSGSTQA
-375 FVEPSSAPSTMFRLY
+375 YVEPSAAPSTMFRLY

-413 EQLVVEANWT
+413 EQLVVEANWS
-423 VGNGVLTSVSGW
+423 VGNGVLTSVTGW
-435 RDLTFSSSNDID
+435 RDLTFSSSSDID

-468 EIRYAG
+468 EIRYAAD
-474 EISDRLDFIIG
+474 INDRLDFIIG

-492 QSVIERREFSGLTAG
+492 QGVIERREFSGLTAG
-507 RDHFDY
+507 RDHFDF

-523 VKSQAVFGNVRWGFT
+523 VKSTALFGNIRWGFT
-538 DSLTLNAG
+538 DTLTLNAG
-546 VRYSREEKDLN
+546 IRYSREEKDLN
-557 VTLLTPCAGPG
+557 ITLLTPCSGPG
-568 FTGCSNDK
+568 FSGCSTDK
-576 NALGEEWSNTSPRV
+576 TDLGEEWSNTSPRV
-590 ALEFRPNNDLM
+590 ALEYRPNDDLM

-621 VAALGPA
+621 IAAVGPA

-634 QYEIGMKGDFADGRL
+634 QIEIGMKGDFADGRL
-649 RANLTG
+649 RANITG

-668 GEDDLGNPLQ
+668 GEDALGNPLQ

-696 WLPTDRLTLMASVGW
+696 WLPTDRLMLMAGIGW
-711 IDPEFT
+711 IDPEFK
-717 KFTGLNLGAATDA
+717 KFTGLNLGAATDQ

-744 PDFEYTLM
+744 PDFEYTLT
-752 GEYSVPVAGKGEI
+752 GEYRVPMTDSGDLIFRG
-765 AVRAQYAWR
+765 QYAWR
-774 EGFYTDVT
+774 DGFYTDVT

-793 ILDASI
+793 ILDASV
-799 RFVNDN
+799 RFENEK

-838 TYGIEVGYSF
+838 TYGVEVGYRF

>member
-1 MATVA
+1 MKLSRLTLCIVPALSGYLA
-6 AVQSSA
+6 PLALAQSS
-12 ETKHFDIPRQ
+12 
-22 RADKSLIEFAE
+22 
-33 QADITLVFTFDMARD
+33 
-48 KTTNRL
+48 
-54 VGLYDPK
+54 
-61 EAIELLLDGTGLKPV
+61 
-76 FSDEGHINLVP
+76 
-87 AELPVAEGDE
+87 
-97 VKNRTKAGLLALLA
+97 
-111 GVFNGA
+111 
-117 DAVYAQSD
+117 

-149 LTALSANTLE
+149 LTALSSQSLE
-159 DANVVDIT
+159 DANVVDIS

-186 FATFSMR
+186 FATFTMR

-228 FDYEAVE
+228 FDYETVE

-263 EFSGRVKVGVGSQS
+263 EFGGRVKAGVGSQS
-277 LLQLEGVVQGGL
+277 LVQLEGVIEGAMSSTLRGKV
-289 SDTVRAKL
+289 
-297 AVQYRNFDGYFE
+297 AVQYRSFDGYFE
-309 DNNGGTFIPATYNP
+309 DNNGGTFIPAPNNP
-323 SGTEPGTPTQTQ
+323 LGTEPGTATQKQ

-341 FIKPTITWEPSETFD
+341 FIKPTITWQPSDNFD

-367 GGSGATQA
+367 GGSGSTQA
-375 FVEPSSAPSTMFRLY
+375 YVEPSAAPSTMFRLY

-413 EQLVVEANWT
+413 EQLVVEANWS
-423 VGNGVLTSVSGW
+423 VGNGVLTSVTGW
-435 RDLTFSSSNDID
+435 RDLTFSSSSDID
-447 GTPFLLIHFPDNEE
+447 GTPFLLIHFPNNEE

-468 EIRYAG
+468 EIRYAAD
-474 EISDRLDFIIG
+474 ISDRLDFIIG

-492 QSVIERREFSGLTAG
+492 QGVIERREFSGLTAG
-507 RDHFDY
+507 RDHFDF

-523 VKSQAVFGNVRWGFT
+523 VKSTALFGNIRWGFT
-538 DSLTLNAG
+538 DTLTLNAG
-546 VRYSREEKDLN
+546 IRYSREEKDLN
-557 VTLLTPCAGPG
+557 ITLLTPCSGPG
-568 FTGCSNDK
+568 FSGCSTDK
-576 NALGEEWSNTSPRV
+576 TDLGEEWSNTSPRV
-590 ALEFRPNNDLM
+590 ALEYRPNDELM

-621 VAALGPA
+621 IAAVGPA

-634 QYEIGMKGDFADGRL
+634 QIEIGMKGDFADGRL
-649 RANLTG
+649 RANITG

-668 GEDDLGNPLQ
+668 GEDALGNPLQ

-696 WLPTDRLTLMASVGW
+696 WLPTDRLMLMAGIGW
-711 IDPEFT
+711 IDPEF
-717 KFTGLNLGAATDA
+717 KEFTGLNLGAPTDQ

-744 PDFEYTLM
+744 PDFEYTLT
-752 GEYSVPVAGKGEI
+752 GEYRVPMSDRGDLIFRG
-765 AVRAQYAWR
+765 QYAWR
-774 EGFYTDVT
+774 DGFYTDVT

-793 ILDASI
+793 ILDASV
-799 RFVNDN
+799 RFENDK

-838 TYGIEVGYSF
+838 TYGVEVGYRF

>member
-1 MATVA
+1 MKLNRLALCIVPILTGYNA
-6 AVQSSA
+6 PQALAQSS
-12 ETKHFDIPRQ
+12 
-22 RADKSLIEFAE
+22 
-33 QADITLVFTFDMARD
+33 
-48 KTTNRL
+48 
-54 VGLYDPK
+54 
-61 EAIELLLDGTGLKPV
+61 
-76 FSDEGHINLVP
+76 
-87 AELPVAEGDE
+87 
-97 VKNRTKAGLLALLA
+97 
-111 GVFNGA
+111 
-117 DAVYAQSD
+117 
-125 SAALEEVVVTA
+125 SATLEEVVVTA
-136 SRRAESA
+136 ARRAESA

-149 LTALSANTLE
+149 LTALSSQSLE
-159 DANVVDIT
+159 DANVVDIS

-186 FATFSMR
+186 FATFTMR

-228 FDYEAVE
+228 FDYETVE

-263 EFSGRVKVGVGSQS
+263 EFGGRVKVGVGSQS
-277 LLQLEGVVQGGL
+277 LVQLEGVVEGSMSNTLRG
-289 SDTVRAKL
+289 KL
-297 AVQYRNFDGYFE
+297 AVQYRSFDGYFE
-309 DNNGGTFIPATYNP
+309 DNNGGTFIPAPNNP
-323 SGTEPGTPTQTQ
+323 SGTEPGTATQKQ

-341 FIKPTITWEPSETFD
+341 FIKPTITWQPSDRFD

-367 GGSGATQA
+367 GGSGSTQA
-375 FVEPSSAPSTMFRLY
+375 YVEPSAAPSTMFRLY

-413 EQLVVEANWT
+413 EQLVVEANWS
-423 VGNGVLTSVSGW
+423 VGNGVLTSVTGW
-435 RDLTFSSSNDID
+435 RDLTFSSSSDID

-468 EIRYAG
+468 EIRYAAD
-474 EISDRLDFIIG
+474 ISDRLDFIIG

-492 QSVIERREFSGLTAG
+492 QGVIERREFSGLTAG
-507 RDHFDY
+507 RDHFDF

-523 VKSQAVFGNVRWGFT
+523 VKSTALFGNIRWGFT
-538 DSLTLNAG
+538 DTLTLNAG
-546 VRYSREEKDLN
+546 IRYSREEKDLN
-557 VTLLTPCAGPG
+557 ITLLTPCSGPG
-568 FTGCSNDK
+568 FSGCSTDK
-576 NALGEEWSNTSPRV
+576 TGLGEEWSNTSPRV
-590 ALEFRPNNDLM
+590 ALEYRPNDDLM

-621 VAALGPA
+621 IAAVGPA

-634 QYEIGMKGDFADGRL
+634 QIEIGMKGDFANGRL
-649 RANLTG
+649 RANITG

-668 GEDDLGNPLQ
+668 GEDALGNPLQ

-696 WLPTDRLTLMASVGW
+696 WLPTDRLMLMAGIGW
-711 IDPEFT
+711 IDPEF
-717 KFTGLNLGAATDA
+717 KEFTGLNLGAATDQ

-744 PDFEYTLM
+744 PDFEYTVT
-752 GEYSVPVAGKGEI
+752 GEYRVPMTDTGDLIFRG
-765 AVRAQYAWR
+765 QYAWR
-774 EGFYTDVT
+774 DGFYTDVT

-793 ILDASI
+793 ILDASV
-799 RFVNDN
+799 RFENEK

-838 TYGIEVGYSF
+838 TYGIEVGYRF

>member
-1 MATVA
+1 MKLTRLALGIAPALIGTLTPLA
-6 AVQSSA
+6 LAQSS
-12 ETKHFDIPRQ
+12 
-22 RADKSLIEFAE
+22 
-33 QADITLVFTFDMARD
+33 
-48 KTTNRL
+48 
-54 VGLYDPK
+54 
-61 EAIELLLDGTGLKPV
+61 
-76 FSDEGHINLVP
+76 
-87 AELPVAEGDE
+87 
-97 VKNRTKAGLLALLA
+97 
-111 GVFNGA
+111 
-117 DAVYAQSD
+117 
-125 SAALEEVVVTA
+125 SATLEEVVVTA
-136 SRRAESA
+136 ARRAESA

-149 LTALSANTLE
+149 LTALSSQSLE
-159 DANVVDIT
+159 DANVVDIS

-186 FATFSMR
+186 FATFTMR

-228 FDYEAVE
+228 FDYETVE

-263 EFSGRVKVGVGSQS
+263 EFGGRVKAGVGSQS
-277 LLQLEGVVQGGL
+277 LVQLEGVVEGSISSTLRG
-289 SDTVRAKL
+289 KL
-297 AVQYRNFDGYFE
+297 AVQYRSFDGYFE
-309 DNNGGTFIPATYNP
+309 DNNGGTFIPAPNNP
-323 SGTEPGTPTQTQ
+323 LGTEPGTATQKQ
-335 NEQDSI
+335 NEQDSV
-341 FIKPTITWEPSETFD
+341 FFKPTITWQPSDSFD

-367 GGSGATQA
+367 GGSGSTQA
-375 FVEPSSAPSTMFRLY
+375 YVEPSAAPSTMFRLY

-413 EQLVVEANWT
+413 EQLVVDANWS
-423 VGNGVLTSVSGW
+423 VGNGVLTSVTGW

-468 EIRYAG
+468 EIRYAAD
-474 EISDRLDFIIG
+474 ISDSLDFIIG

-492 QSVIERREFSGLTAG
+492 QGVIERREFSGLTAG
-507 RDHFDY
+507 RDHFDF

-523 VKSQAVFGNVRWGFT
+523 VKSTALFGNIRWGFT
-538 DSLTLNAG
+538 DTLTLNAG
-546 VRYSREEKDLN
+546 IRYSREEKDLN
-557 VTLLTPCAGPG
+557 ITLLTPCSGPG
-568 FTGCSNDK
+568 FSGCSTDK
-576 NALGEEWSNTSPRV
+576 TDLGEEWSNTSPRV
-590 ALEFRPNNDLM
+590 ALEYRPNDDLM

-621 VAALGPA
+621 IAAVGPA

-634 QYEIGMKGDFADGRL
+634 QIEIGMKGDFADGRL
-649 RANLTG
+649 RANITG

-668 GEDDLGNPLQ
+668 GEDALGNPLQ

-683 AEAEIPGIEAELT
+683 AEAEIPGMEAELT
-696 WLPTDRLTLMASVGW
+696 WLPTDRLMLMAGIGW
-711 IDPEFT
+711 IDPEFK
-717 KFTGLNLGAATDA
+717 KFTGLNLGAATDQ

-744 PDFEYTLM
+744 PDFEYTVT
-752 GEYSVPVAGKGEI
+752 GEYRVPMTDSGDLIFRG
-765 AVRAQYAWR
+765 QYAWR
-774 EGFYTDVT
+774 DGFYTDVT

-793 ILDASI
+793 ILDASV
-799 RFVNDN
+799 RFENEK

-838 TYGIEVGYSF
+838 TYGVEVGYRF

>member
-1 MATVA
+1 MIAKRRLIGIAVSLQLSALTVA
-6 AVQSSA
+6 
-12 ETKHFDIPRQ
+12 
-22 RADKSLIEFAE
+22 
-33 QADITLVFTFDMARD
+33 
-48 KTTNRL
+48 
-54 VGLYDPK
+54 
-61 EAIELLLDGTGLKPV
+61 
-76 FSDEGHINLVP
+76 
-87 AELPVAEGDE
+87 PVA
-97 VKNRTKAGLLALLA
+97 
-111 GVFNGA
+111 
-117 DAVYAQSD
+117 AQSET
-125 SAALEEVVVTA
+125 SVLEEVVVTA

-143 QDVAVA
+143 QDVPIA
-149 LTALSANTLE
+149 LTALSSNALE
-159 DANVVDIT
+159 NANVVDIT

-228 FDYEAVE
+228 FDYEMVE

-249 IAGAIQMRTGKPSE
+249 IAGAIQMRTGKPTE
-263 EFSGRVKVGVGSQS
+263 EFSGRVKAGVGSQS
-277 LLQLEGVVQGGL
+277 LVQLEGVVQGAL
-289 SDTVRAKL
+289 SGSVRAKL
-297 AVQYRNFDGYFE
+297 AMQYRSFDGYFE
-309 DNNGGTFIPATYNP
+309 DNNGGTFVPTDLNP
-323 SGTEPGTPTQTQ
+323 TGADPGTPTQTQ

-341 FIKPTITWEPSETFD
+341 FIKPTITWQPSADFD

-375 FVEPSSAPSTMFRLY
+375 FVEPSSPPSTMFRLF

-399 EVNHDLVGKSDTEI
+399 DVNHDLVGKSDTEI
-413 EQLVVEANWT
+413 QQLVVEANWA
-423 VGNGVLTSVSGW
+423 VGSGTLTSVTGW
-435 RDLTFSSSNDID
+435 RDLTFTSSNDID
-447 GTPFLLIHFPDNEE
+447 GTPFLLIHFPDNVE

-468 EIRYAG
+468 ELRYAA
-474 EISDRLDFIIG
+474 EVNDRVDYIIG

-523 VKSQAVFGNVRWGFT
+523 VKSTALFGNVRWRFAG
-538 DSLTLNAG
+538 SLTLNAG
-546 VRYSREEKDLN
+546 IRYSREEKDLN

-568 FTGCSNDK
+568 FTGCSDEK
-576 NALGEEWSNTSPRV
+576 AALGEDWSNTSPRL
-590 ALEFRPNNDLM
+590 ALEYRPGDNLM

-611 SGNYNARAPS
+611 SGNYNVRAPS
-621 VAALGPA
+621 IAALGPA

-634 QYEIGMKGDFADGRL
+634 QYEIGMKGDFANGRL

-655 FFTVYDE
+655 FFTIYDE

-668 GEDDLGNPLQ
+668 GEDALGNPLQ

-696 WLPTDRLTLMASVGW
+696 WLPTDRLTLMAGVGW
-711 IDPEFT
+711 IDPEF
-717 KFTGLNLGAATDA
+717 KEFTGLNLGAATDA

-744 PDFEYTLM
+744 PEFEYTLR
-752 GEYSVPVAGKGEI
+752 GEYRFPLANRGDLI
-765 AVRAQYAWR
+765 FRAQYAWR
-774 EGFYTDVT
+774 DGFYTDVT
-782 NNELRTIDDYG
+782 NNALRTIDDYG
-793 ILDASI
+793 IFDASV

-805 WRVSLWGRNL
+805 WRISLWGRNL
-815 TEENYADIISAAF
+815 AEENYADIISAAF

-838 TYGIEVGYSF
+838 TYGLEVGYSF

>member
-1 MATVA
+1 MKLTRLALGIAPALIGTLTPLA
-6 AVQSSA
+6 LAQSSTA
-12 ETKHFDIPRQ
+12 T
-22 RADKSLIEFAE
+22 
-33 QADITLVFTFDMARD
+33 
-48 KTTNRL
+48 
-54 VGLYDPK
+54 
-61 EAIELLLDGTGLKPV
+61 
-76 FSDEGHINLVP
+76 
-87 AELPVAEGDE
+87 
-97 VKNRTKAGLLALLA
+97 
-111 GVFNGA
+111 
-117 DAVYAQSD
+117 
-125 SAALEEVVVTA
+125 LEEVVVTA
-136 SRRAESA
+136 ARRAESA

-149 LTALSANTLE
+149 LTALSSQSLE
-159 DANVVDIT
+159 DANVVDIS

-186 FATFSMR
+186 FATFTMR

-228 FDYEAVE
+228 FDYETVE

-263 EFSGRVKVGVGSQS
+263 DFGGRVKVGVGSQS
-277 LLQLEGVVQGGL
+277 LVQLEGVVEGSMSSTL
-289 SDTVRAKL
+289 RAKL
-297 AVQYRNFDGYFE
+297 AVQYRSFDGYFD
-309 DNNGGTFIPATYNP
+309 DNNGGNFIPAPNNP
-323 SGTEPGTPTQTQ
+323 LGTEPGTATQKQ

-341 FIKPTITWEPSETFD
+341 FIKPTITWQPSDSFD

-367 GGSGATQA
+367 GGSGSTQA
-375 FVEPSSAPSTMFRLY
+375 YVEPSAAPSTMFRLY

-413 EQLVVEANWT
+413 EQLVVEANWS
-423 VGNGVLTSVSGW
+423 VGNGVLTSVTGW
-435 RDLTFSSSNDID
+435 RDLTFSSSSDID

-468 EIRYAG
+468 EIRYAAD
-474 EISDRLDFIIG
+474 ISDRLDFIIG

-492 QSVIERREFSGLTAG
+492 QGVIERREFSGLTAG
-507 RDHFDY
+507 RDHFDF

-523 VKSQAVFGNVRWGFT
+523 VKSTALFGNIRWGFT
-538 DSLTLNAG
+538 DTLTLNACI
-546 VRYSREEKDLN
+546 RYSREEKDLN
-557 VTLLTPCAGPG
+557 ITLLTPCSGPG
-568 FTGCSNDK
+568 FSGCSTDK
-576 NALGEEWSNTSPRV
+576 TDLGEEWSNTSPRV
-590 ALEFRPNNDLM
+590 ALEYRTNDDLM

-621 VAALGPA
+621 IAAVGPA

-634 QYEIGMKGDFADGRL
+634 QIEIGMKGDFADGRL
-649 RANLTG
+649 RANITG

-668 GEDDLGNPLQ
+668 GEDALGNPLQ

-696 WLPTDRLTLMASVGW
+696 WLPTDRLMLMAGIGW
-711 IDPEFT
+711 IDPEFK
-717 KFTGLNLGAATDA
+717 KFTGLNLGAATDQ

-744 PDFEYTLM
+744 PDFEYTVT
-752 GEYSVPVAGKGEI
+752 GEYRVPMTDSGDLIFRG
-765 AVRAQYAWR
+765 QYAWR
-774 EGFYTDVT
+774 DGFYTDVT

-793 ILDASI
+793 ILDASV
-799 RFVNDN
+799 RFENEK

-838 TYGIEVGYSF
+838 TYGVEVGYRF

>member
-1 MATVA
+1 MKLNRLALFIVPILTGYNA
-6 AVQSSA
+6 PLALAQSS
-12 ETKHFDIPRQ
+12 
-22 RADKSLIEFAE
+22 
-33 QADITLVFTFDMARD
+33 
-48 KTTNRL
+48 
-54 VGLYDPK
+54 
-61 EAIELLLDGTGLKPV
+61 
-76 FSDEGHINLVP
+76 
-87 AELPVAEGDE
+87 
-97 VKNRTKAGLLALLA
+97 
-111 GVFNGA
+111 
-117 DAVYAQSD
+117 
-125 SAALEEVVVTA
+125 SATLEEVVVTA
-136 SRRAESA
+136 ARRAESA

-149 LTALSANTLE
+149 LTALSSQSLE
-159 DANVVDIT
+159 DANVVDIS

-186 FATFSMR
+186 FATFTMR

-228 FDYEAVE
+228 FDYETVE

-263 EFSGRVKVGVGSQS
+263 EFGGRVKVGVGSQS
-277 LLQLEGVVQGGL
+277 LVQLEGVVEGSMSNTLRG
-289 SDTVRAKL
+289 KL
-297 AVQYRNFDGYFE
+297 AVQYRSFDGYFE
-309 DNNGGTFIPATYNP
+309 DNNGGTFIPAPNNP
-323 SGTEPGTPTQTQ
+323 SGTEPGTATQKQ
-335 NEQDSI
+335 NEQDTI
-341 FIKPTITWEPSETFD
+341 FIKPTITWQPSDRFD

-367 GGSGATQA
+367 GGSGSTQA
-375 FVEPSSAPSTMFRLY
+375 YVEPSAAPSTMFRLY

-413 EQLVVEANWT
+413 EQLVVEANWS
-423 VGNGVLTSVSGW
+423 VGNGVLTSVTGW
-435 RDLTFSSSNDID
+435 RDLTFSSSSDID

-468 EIRYAG
+468 EIRYAAD
-474 EISDRLDFIIG
+474 INDRLDFIIG

-492 QSVIERREFSGLTAG
+492 QGVIERREFSGLTAG
-507 RDHFDY
+507 RDHFDF

-523 VKSQAVFGNVRWGFT
+523 VKSTALFGNIRWGFT
-538 DSLTLNAG
+538 DTLTLNAG
-546 VRYSREEKDLN
+546 IRYSREEKDLN
-557 VTLLTPCAGPG
+557 ITLLTPCSGPG
-568 FTGCSNDK
+568 FSGCSTDK
-576 NALGEEWSNTSPRV
+576 TDLGEEWSNTSPRV
-590 ALEFRPNNDLM
+590 ALEYRPNDDLM

-621 VAALGPA
+621 IAAVGPA

-634 QYEIGMKGDFADGRL
+634 QIEIGMKGDFADGRL
-649 RANLTG
+649 RANITG

-668 GEDDLGNPLQ
+668 GEDALGNPLQ

-696 WLPTDRLTLMASVGW
+696 WLPTDRLMLMAGIGW
-711 IDPEFT
+711 IDPEF
-717 KFTGLNLGAATDA
+717 KEFTGLNLGAATDQ

-744 PDFEYTLM
+744 PDFEYTLT
-752 GEYSVPVAGKGEI
+752 GEYRVPMTDSGDLIFRG
-765 AVRAQYAWR
+765 QYAWR
-774 EGFYTDVT
+774 DGFYTDVT

-793 ILDASI
+793 ILDASV
-799 RFVNDN
+799 RFENEK

-838 TYGIEVGYSF
+838 TYGVEVGYRF

>member
-1 MATVA
+1 MKLNRLALFIVPILTGYNA
-6 AVQSSA
+6 PLALAQSS
-12 ETKHFDIPRQ
+12 
-22 RADKSLIEFAE
+22 
-33 QADITLVFTFDMARD
+33 
-48 KTTNRL
+48 
-54 VGLYDPK
+54 
-61 EAIELLLDGTGLKPV
+61 
-76 FSDEGHINLVP
+76 
-87 AELPVAEGDE
+87 
-97 VKNRTKAGLLALLA
+97 
-111 GVFNGA
+111 
-117 DAVYAQSD
+117 
-125 SAALEEVVVTA
+125 SATLEEVVVTA
-136 SRRAESA
+136 ARRAESA

-149 LTALSANTLE
+149 LTALSSQSLE
-159 DANVVDIT
+159 DANVVDIS

-186 FATFSMR
+186 FATFTMR

-228 FDYEAVE
+228 FDYETVE

-263 EFSGRVKVGVGSQS
+263 EFGGRVKVGVGSQS
-277 LLQLEGVVQGGL
+277 LVQLEGVVEGSMSNTLRG
-289 SDTVRAKL
+289 KL
-297 AVQYRNFDGYFE
+297 AVQYRSFDGYFE
-309 DNNGGTFIPATYNP
+309 DNNGGTFIPAPNNP
-323 SGTEPGTPTQTQ
+323 SGTEPGTATQKQ
-335 NEQDSI
+335 NEQDTI
-341 FIKPTITWEPSETFD
+341 FIKPTITWQPSDRFD

-367 GGSGATQA
+367 GGSGSTQA
-375 FVEPSSAPSTMFRLY
+375 YVEPSAAPSTMFRLY

-413 EQLVVEANWT
+413 EQLVVEANWS
-423 VGNGVLTSVSGW
+423 VGNGVLTSVTGW
-435 RDLTFSSSNDID
+435 RDLTFSSSSDID

-468 EIRYAG
+468 EIRYAAD
-474 EISDRLDFIIG
+474 INDRLDFIIG

-492 QSVIERREFSGLTAG
+492 QGVIERREFSGLTAG
-507 RDHFDY
+507 RDHFDF

-523 VKSQAVFGNVRWGFT
+523 VKSTALFGNIRWGFT
-538 DSLTLNAG
+538 DTLTLNAG
-546 VRYSREEKDLN
+546 IRYSREEKDLN
-557 VTLLTPCAGPG
+557 ITLLTPCSGPG
-568 FTGCSNDK
+568 FSGCSTDK
-576 NALGEEWSNTSPRV
+576 TDLGEEWSNTSPRV
-590 ALEFRPNNDLM
+590 ALEYRPNDDLM

-621 VAALGPA
+621 IAAVGPA

-634 QYEIGMKGDFADGRL
+634 QIEIGMKGDFADGRL
-649 RANLTG
+649 RANITG

-668 GEDDLGNPLQ
+668 GEDALGNPLQ

-696 WLPTDRLTLMASVGW
+696 WLPTDRLMLMAGIGW
-711 IDPEFT
+711 IDPEFK
-717 KFTGLNLGAATDA
+717 KFTGLNLGAATDQ

-744 PDFEYTLM
+744 PDFEYTLT
-752 GEYSVPVAGKGEI
+752 GEYRVPMTDSGDLIFRG
-765 AVRAQYAWR
+765 QYAWR
-774 EGFYTDVT
+774 DGFYTDVT

-793 ILDASI
+793 ILDASV
-799 RFVNDN
+799 RFENEK

-838 TYGIEVGYSF
+838 TYGVEVGYRF

>member
-1 MATVA
+1 MKLNRLALCIVPILTGYNA
-6 AVQSSA
+6 PLALAQSSNA
-12 ETKHFDIPRQ
+12 T
-22 RADKSLIEFAE
+22 
-33 QADITLVFTFDMARD
+33 
-48 KTTNRL
+48 
-54 VGLYDPK
+54 
-61 EAIELLLDGTGLKPV
+61 
-76 FSDEGHINLVP
+76 
-87 AELPVAEGDE
+87 
-97 VKNRTKAGLLALLA
+97 
-111 GVFNGA
+111 
-117 DAVYAQSD
+117 
-125 SAALEEVVVTA
+125 LEEVVVTA
-136 SRRAESA
+136 ARRAESA

-149 LTALSANTLE
+149 LTALSSQSLE
-159 DANVVDIT
+159 DANVVDIS

-186 FATFSMR
+186 FATFTMR

-228 FDYEAVE
+228 FDYETVE

-263 EFSGRVKVGVGSQS
+263 EFGGRVKVGVGSQS
-277 LLQLEGVVQGGL
+277 LVQLEGVVEGSMSNTLRG
-289 SDTVRAKL
+289 KL
-297 AVQYRNFDGYFE
+297 AVQYRSFDGYFE
-309 DNNGGTFIPATYNP
+309 DNNGGTFIPAPNNP
-323 SGTEPGTPTQTQ
+323 SGTEPGTATQKQ

-341 FIKPTITWEPSETFD
+341 FIKPTITWQPSDRFD
-356 LTVYG
+356 LTLYG

-367 GGSGATQA
+367 GGSGSTQA
-375 FVEPSSAPSTMFRLY
+375 YVEPSAAPSTMFRLY

-413 EQLVVEANWT
+413 EQLVVEANWS
-423 VGNGVLTSVSGW
+423 VGNGVLTSVTGC
-435 RDLTFSSSNDID
+435 RDLTFSSSSDID

-468 EIRYAG
+468 EIRYAAD
-474 EISDRLDFIIG
+474 ISDRLDFIIG

-492 QSVIERREFSGLTAG
+492 QGVIERREFSGLTAG
-507 RDHFDY
+507 RDHFDF
-513 NYIQSDWTQD
+513 NYIQSVWTQD
-523 VKSQAVFGNVRWGFT
+523 VKSTALFGNIRWGFT
-538 DSLTLNAG
+538 DTLTLNAG
-546 VRYSREEKDLN
+546 IRYSREEKDLN
-557 VTLLTPCAGPG
+557 ITLLTPCSGPG
-568 FTGCSNDK
+568 FSGCSTDK
-576 NALGEEWSNTSPRV
+576 TDLGEEWSNTSPRV
-590 ALEFRPNNDLM
+590 ALEYRPNDDLM

-621 VAALGPA
+621 IAAVGPA

-634 QYEIGMKGDFADGRL
+634 QIEIGMKGDFADGRL
-649 RANLTG
+649 RANITG

-668 GEDDLGNPLQ
+668 GEDALGNPLQ

-696 WLPTDRLTLMASVGW
+696 WLPTDRLMLMAGIGW
-711 IDPEFT
+711 IDPEF
-717 KFTGLNLGAATDA
+717 KEFTGLNLGAATDQ

-744 PDFEYTLM
+744 PDFEYTLT
-752 GEYSVPVAGKGEI
+752 GEYRVPMTDSGDLIFRG
-765 AVRAQYAWR
+765 QYAWR
-774 EGFYTDVT
+774 DGFYTDVT
-782 NNELRTIDDYG
+782 NNELRTIEDYG
-793 ILDASI
+793 ILDASV
-799 RFVNDN
+799 RFENEK

-838 TYGIEVGYSF
+838 TYGVEVGYRF

>member
-1 MATVA
+1 MKLNRLALCIVPILTGYNA
-6 AVQSSA
+6 PLALAQSS
-12 ETKHFDIPRQ
+12 
-22 RADKSLIEFAE
+22 
-33 QADITLVFTFDMARD
+33 
-48 KTTNRL
+48 
-54 VGLYDPK
+54 
-61 EAIELLLDGTGLKPV
+61 
-76 FSDEGHINLVP
+76 
-87 AELPVAEGDE
+87 
-97 VKNRTKAGLLALLA
+97 
-111 GVFNGA
+111 
-117 DAVYAQSD
+117 
-125 SAALEEVVVTA
+125 SATLEEVVVTA
-136 SRRAESA
+136 ARRAESA

-149 LTALSANTLE
+149 LTALSSQSLE
-159 DANVVDIT
+159 DANVVDIS

-186 FATFSMR
+186 FATFTMR

-228 FDYEAVE
+228 FDYETVE

-263 EFSGRVKVGVGSQS
+263 EFGGRVKVGIGSQS
-277 LLQLEGVVQGGL
+277 LVQLEGVVEGSMSNTLRG
-289 SDTVRAKL
+289 KL
-297 AVQYRNFDGYFE
+297 AVQYRSFDGYFE
-309 DNNGGTFIPATYNP
+309 DNNGGTFIPAPNNP
-323 SGTEPGTPTQTQ
+323 SGTEPGTATQKQ

-341 FIKPTITWEPSETFD
+341 FIKPTITWQPSDRFD
-356 LTVYG
+356 LTLYG

-367 GGSGATQA
+367 GGSGSTQA
-375 FVEPSSAPSTMFRLY
+375 YVEPSAAPSTMFRLY

-413 EQLVVEANWT
+413 EQLVVEANWS
-423 VGNGVLTSVSGW
+423 VGNGVLTSVTGW
-435 RDLTFSSSNDID
+435 RDLTFSSSSDID

-468 EIRYAG
+468 EIRYAAD
-474 EISDRLDFIIG
+474 ISDRLDFIIG

-492 QSVIERREFSGLTAG
+492 QGVIERREFSGLTAG
-507 RDHFDY
+507 RDHFDF

-523 VKSQAVFGNVRWGFT
+523 VKSTALFGNIRWGFT
-538 DSLTLNAG
+538 DTLTLNAG
-546 VRYSREEKDLN
+546 IRYSREEKDLN
-557 VTLLTPCAGPG
+557 ITLLTPCSGPG
-568 FTGCSNDK
+568 FSGCSTDK
-576 NALGEEWSNTSPRV
+576 TDLGEEWSNTSPRV
-590 ALEFRPNNDLM
+590 ALEYRPNDDLM

-621 VAALGPA
+621 IAAVGPA

-634 QYEIGMKGDFADGRL
+634 QIEIGMKGDFADGRL
-649 RANLTG
+649 RANITG

-668 GEDDLGNPLQ
+668 GEDALGNPLQ

-696 WLPTDRLTLMASVGW
+696 WLPTDRLMLIAGIGW
-711 IDPEFT
+711 IDPEF
-717 KFTGLNLGAATDA
+717 KEFTGLNLGAATDQ

-744 PDFEYTLM
+744 PDFEYTLT
-752 GEYSVPVAGKGEI
+752 GEYRVPMTDSGDLIFRG
-765 AVRAQYAWR
+765 QYAWR
-774 EGFYTDVT
+774 DGFYTDVT

-793 ILDASI
+793 ILDASV
-799 RFVNDN
+799 RFENEK

-838 TYGIEVGYSF
+838 TYGVEVGYRF